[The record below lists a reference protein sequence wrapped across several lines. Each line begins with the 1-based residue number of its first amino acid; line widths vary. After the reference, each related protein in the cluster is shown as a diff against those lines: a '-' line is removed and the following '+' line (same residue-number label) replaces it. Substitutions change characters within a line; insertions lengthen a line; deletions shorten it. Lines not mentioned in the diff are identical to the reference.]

1 MKSFLFWQRWLFV
14 FAMIVTIFGL
24 AMAVFNRTPLFAF
37 FDSQVNPAFW
47 GNTPMLPEVNGFQ
60 GWIYGVLG
68 ATMAGW
74 GTILAFII
82 RYPFLARD
90 RWAWNAV
97 AFGLSLWY
105 ATDTA
110 LSLHYGVVFNAVF
123 NTVVFFAAA
132 LPLAFTRQE
141 FLQLYPEVKS

>member
-1 MKSFLFWQRWLFV
+1 
-14 FAMIVTIFGL
+14 
-24 AMAVFNRTPLFAF
+24 MAIFNRTPLFAF

-82 RYPFLARD
+82 RYPFLAR
-90 RWAWNAV
+90 RPLGLERGRIRAFALVCNRYGSSRCTTAW
-97 AFGLSLWY
+97 FS
-105 ATDTA
+105 
-110 LSLHYGVVFNAVF
+110 
-123 NTVVFFAAA
+123 
-132 LPLAFTRQE
+132 TR
-141 FLQLYPEVKS
+141 FSTL